1 MLCDNCGKEPAKVH
15 YKEMKDNEIT
25 EYHLCEKC
33 ALEKGIQIPHKKKAF
48 SIADIP
54 ALMAEDVS
62 ADVGACKT
70 CGLSYREFR
79 DTGRLGCSDCY
90 NAFKDQLK
98 PLLRRIHGS
107 NAHMGKSPRVSQ
119 GAFRKRR
126 EIEDLKVE
134 LSRAIDSEDFE
145 RAAEIRDRIKEL
157 ENRPEET
164 SGDDRGDGQEA

>member
-25 EYHLCEKC
+25 EYHLCEEC

-48 SIADIP
+48 SITDIP
-54 ALMAEDVS
+54 ALMAEDVT
-62 ADVGACKT
+62 ADIGTCKT
-70 CGLSYREFR
+70 CGLSYKEFR

-90 NAFKDQLK
+90 SAFEEQLK

-107 NAHMGKSPRVSQ
+107 NVHTGKSPSISQ
-119 GAFRKRR
+119 GAFEKRR

-134 LSRAIDSEDFE
+134 LGRAIESEDFE

-157 ENRPEET
+157 ETAQKEDT
-164 SGDDRGDGQEA
+164 SGDA